1 MKTIA
6 IATCDGQP
14 NLTPS
19 DASITALLEKE
30 SVMVHAVP
38 WTKPINW
45 QDFAMVLIRSPWDYH
60 LRYQEFLAWLSALE
74 KNGVTVWNTPDTI
87 RWNSDKSYLTSLP
100 KIIPVVPTIL
110 VDNAQNIPE
119 SSPWEHIVVKPSVG
133 ASSHGIKHFTGSD
146 TKTWRLYVTRL
157 LQERAVLL
165 QQYLPQ
171 IEQGEY
177 SFMFFDKKF
186 SHAVIKTPARGDFRV
201 QPEFGGT
208 VKAVFPALP
217 MVQSVQ
223 KILDIFPDSL
233 LYARVD
239 GLLIDNVFT
248 LMEIELCEPE
258 LFLDIDHGAP
268 KRFVEAILRR
278 LS

>member
-133 ASSHGIKHFTGSD
+133 ASSHETKRFTS
-146 TKTWRLYVTRL
+146 TETNQWRRHVARL
-157 LQERAVLL
+157 LKNSSALIQP
-165 QQYLPQ
+165 YIPQ

-177 SFMFFDKKF
+177 SFIFFDKKF
-186 SHAVIKTPARGDFRV
+186 SHAVLKKPSRGDFRI

-208 VKAVFPALP
+208 VASITPP
-217 MVQSVQ
+217 RSTIESVE
-223 KILDIFPDSL
+223 KLLSTIPDSL

-239 GLLIDNVFT
+239 GLIIDSTFT